1 MDEQGI
7 AFVAN
12 LGNWV
17 SVKKL
22 TVTEKMDPRTVIE
35 FLASLNTGLDKKVE
49 EHLGKIVDLK
59 ELDKVIEEQV
69 GKGKTESEIAKALA
83 AVASMKTTKVINEA
97 VEKLPAEWQAGERKE
112 ITEFCKVY
120 ALRKAQKTIG
130 LAMDYSQIAIPGM
143 KRVMKKSK
151 KE

>member
-12 LGNWV
+12 FEEWV

-22 TVTEKMDPRTVIE
+22 KVTEKMDPRTVIE

-49 EHLGKIVDLK
+49 EYLKKIVNLK
-59 ELDKVIEEQV
+59 ELDSLIEQEV
-69 GKGKTESEIAKALA
+69 SKGKKETDIAKALA
-83 AVASMKTTKVINEA
+83 FVASSKTSKVINEA
-97 VEKLPAEWQAGERKE
+97 VDGLTQLQEGERKE
-112 ITEFCKVY
+112 VKEFCKVY
-120 ALRKAQKTIG
+120 ALRKTMKTLE
-130 LAMDYSQIAIPGM
+130 LAIDYSQIAIPGM
-143 KRVMKKSK
+143 KRVMKGNK